1 MAQSVQVKKENELSI
16 TPENQ
21 LQIVKQWGD
30 AFNNLV
36 ATQNVQLTQNEREFG
51 MSIITNLTN
60 RCIQSG
66 IKANELNMTDFLEQV
81 KHCSKLQLS
90 INEQELYLDIRN
102 NKDTGLKTV
111 KISRQYQ
118 GIQKLMTRYCSKK
131 IVRFKDGIVCSG
143 DIFEIEDDFD
153 SGLTVIKKHIKN
165 NDIDRN
171 NFANIEKAY
180 AIAYIE
186 EYGKLVPYTV
196 IIDKNRILR
205 ARNAATTDKVWQ
217 SDVLPMVR
225 KTSYWSLWAFI
236 KPYIELPIGL
246 QESFIATEDEMDWDT
261 TNKVDK
267 SKTYDIDN
275 CDNEVVIDDSS
286 SFDGVK
292 QNESD
297 FVEISSQP
305 ETKEIW
311 YSEYKENKE
320 KYLAVERPDGSPAYN
335 EATKKI
341 LVTMK

>member
-90 INEQELYLDIRN
+90 INEQELFLDIRN
-102 NKDTGLKTV
+102 DKNTGLKTV

-118 GIQKLMTRYCSKK
+118 GEEKLMRRYCTKK
-131 IVRFKDGIVCSG
+131 IVRFKKDIVCKG
-143 DIFEIEDDFD
+143 DVFETVEDFD
-153 SGLTVIKKHIKN
+153 LGITRIVKHIKN
-165 NDIDRN
+165 NDVDRN
-171 NFANIEKAY
+171 KFENIDQVY
-180 AIAYIE
+180 YIAYIE
-186 EYGKLVPYTV
+186 EYGKLVPYTA
-196 IIDKNRILR
+196 IIDKNRLTR
-205 ARNAATTDKVWQ
+205 ARNAATTQSVWN
-217 SDVLPMVR
+217 SDCKKMCLKSCVHEF
-225 KTSYWSLWAFI
+225 WSFM
-236 KPYIELPIGL
+236 KPYIELPIGI

-261 TNKVDK
+261 ANKVDK
-267 SKTYDIDN
+267 SKTYDIDD